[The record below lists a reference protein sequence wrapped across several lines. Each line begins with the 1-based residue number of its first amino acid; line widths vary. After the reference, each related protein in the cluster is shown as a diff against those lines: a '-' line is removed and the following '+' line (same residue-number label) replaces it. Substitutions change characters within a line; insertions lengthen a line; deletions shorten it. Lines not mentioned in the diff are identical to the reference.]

1 MGKVTK
7 ILGNIISAVVLLL
20 IFVPML
26 VAVVVELPVVQNM
39 IVDKLT
45 NTLENNTGVKVD
57 VGHVRI
63 DFLGNVSVEDF
74 YVEDFQH
81 DTLIYASLVRTS
93 LSNFIKSN
101 TGNGIVLKDGA
112 IVGTRMFLRETPEGV
127 MNVKQVLDK
136 LSKKKKNKKPFAVN
150 VEDVR
155 IEDLYLVIERR
166 EHRNP
171 EYGVDYGNMRI
182 DDISADVEQFHLQ
195 GTIVEGVV
203 SNFKGR
209 EQSGFDVKSMS
220 GRFHIDRGV
229 VDLRDMYVQTEESEL
244 SVEHLRLEA
253 EDWTKYKYFITS
265 VDMLGVVNRSHVT
278 TDDIAYFAPK
288 MRSWKSGLDNAEIEF
303 DGRVVDLNVNVKHA
317 EFGNRSSFSG
327 RVNLK
332 GLPDVKNTIAK
343 LDLHHLTTNRA
354 DAEAL
359 FTGISRKRLP
369 EGVLAIVER
378 AGRIDLAG
386 TFSGGLYTF
395 VTEADLRT
403 AVGNAKLSA
412 RKQLQPIDDNVSR
425 ESSLTAS
432 ADVQQMNIGALLG
445 VRNLG
450 MLTAKA
456 GFNGRV
462 ANNML
467 VGAVDGDVASVGFN
481 AYNYQQIDIRGNVIN
496 KSFIGRVQSDDEALK
511 LSLDGKVDMNG
522 EQTIYDMKLDLEHA
536 DLRMMNFNQRDSLSQ
551 LTLRADL
558 FAIGKTLDD
567 VNGSLIVER
576 GATYRYNDST
586 LTTQSDVSLN
596 AQNAGQYRELVLGS
610 EYLDA
615 SFIGPTSYAEVMGYL
630 REAMHKYLPGLPSF
644 TRKNVVLDEDGYSRL
659 NLTVKN
665 IDPLLSTFADGW
677 KVGPRTNLTFL
688 INPSIN
694 LISLQLNSDFIEN
707 MQRHFL
713 TTKVNVNVR
722 NEGDSLAMY
731 VQTND
736 FYTGFLKLPSLSVV
750 AGAKNDKVELSA
762 MSNSLRD
769 SLSAS
774 VNLLAQLGYN
784 KAQRRS
790 LTIDV
795 LPTKIRQG
803 GKTWDIHGSR
813 VVMDSMRI
821 DVRNFVVSSGEQQ
834 LHLNGVASYSPSD
847 SLTLQL
853 RDFSLTPFTTIV
865 ERMGYHVKGS
875 GNGEASMKAVL
886 DLGEFTADIAFDDIS
901 VNDVAV
907 APMKLDSRWDFRE
920 SRARVVL
927 RNMRTQSDV
936 VTGFYAPSSKRYF
949 AKGVFDNIPLA
960 MLDSLL
966 RGVVCSTEGVA
977 RAELTIQGKG
987 REASLNGGVEVKDL
1001 STMVDF
1007 TRVRYNAPTAHIEVK
1022 DNHLTAKGVKVY
1034 DEEHNVGE
1042 YEMDVSL
1049 QHLSNVSFNVSVR
1062 PHKMI
1067 VLNTTQHDN
1076 DLFYGKIYASGV
1088 ASITG
1093 SKSGTR
1099 LDISGSTEG
1108 DSHFY
1113 MPLSGK
1119 SDVSTADFVIF
1130 QREGVRSDTMN
1141 YLVRK
1146 RMMFERRNRPASSA
1160 ASNMEINIELE
1171 ANTNTEAQLVIDPT
1185 VGDIIKARGS
1195 GTLNLRI
1202 VPRDNIFTMYG
1213 DYRISEGSYLFTL
1226 QNIVNKLFE
1235 IEDGSTIQWTGQPMD
1250 ARLDINAVYKLRAS
1264 LQPLLASTTLENVTR
1279 AVPVEC
1285 IINLTD
1291 RLSNPSVLFDIK
1303 VPNADAEIQAA
1314 VANLLNNQQSIATQF
1329 MYLLVSGSFYSDQS
1343 SSSSMGA
1350 NASAMTGFELLS
1362 NQLSNWLSS
1371 DDYNIVLRYRPRS
1384 ELTSDEID
1392 FGFSKSLVNNRL
1404 LVELEGNYMV
1414 DNKMKA
1420 NSNMSNFMG
1429 EAYITWLIDQAG
1441 TLKLKGFTQT
1451 IDRFDENQGLQ
1462 ETGLGIYYK
1471 EDFNN
1476 WADLKRRVSDRFMSK
1491 RRREARDAALEA
1503 MESGE
1508 PYDTTALMTRKEQRQ
1523 LRRAERR
1530 RQEAIQDS
1538 LKQAEKAV
1546 EVRNK

>member
-7 ILGNIISAVVLLL
+7 ILGNIISAAVLLL
-20 IFVPML
+20 IFVPMF
-26 VAVVVELPVVQNM
+26 VAVVVELPIVQNAL
-39 IVDKLT
+39 VDRLT
-45 NTLENNTGVKVD
+45 HTLADRTGVQVN
-57 VGHVRI
+57 VGHIRL

-74 YVEDFQH
+74 YVEDLQH
-81 DTLIYASLVRTS
+81 DTLIYARRVKTS
-93 LSNFIKSN
+93 LTNFIKSN
-101 TGNGIVLKDGA
+101 TGNGIVLTDGE
-112 IVGTRMFLRETPEGV
+112 IVGTRLFLKETPEGV
-127 MNVKQVLDK
+127 MNIKQVLDK
-136 LSKKKKNKKPFAVN
+136 LSSKKKKKKPFGVHI
-150 VEDVR
+150 EDVR
-155 IEDLYLVIERR
+155 IDDLYLVIERR

-182 DDISADVEQFHLQ
+182 ADISADVEKFRLQ
-195 GTIVEGVV
+195 GSVVEGVV
-203 SNFKGR
+203 SNFEGR
-209 EQSGFDVKSMS
+209 EQSGFDIESMS
-220 GRFHIDRGV
+220 GAFRIDRGV
-229 VDLRDMYVQTEESEL
+229 VELHDMYVRTEQSEL
-244 SVEHLRLEA
+244 NIEHLLLDGG
-253 EDWTKYKYFITS
+253 DWSKYKYFITS
-265 VDMLGVVNRSHVT
+265 VDMSGVVRNSYVT

-288 MRSWKSGLDNAEIEF
+288 MRSWNSGLRRADIEF
-303 DGRVVDLNVNVKHA
+303 DGRVVDLDVDVKYA
-317 EFGNRSSFSG
+317 EFGKSSSLSG
-327 RVNLK
+327 KVNLR
-332 GLPDVKNTIAK
+332 GLPDVKRTVA
-343 LDLHHLTTNRA
+343 DLELRRIVTNRA
-354 DAEAL
+354 DVEAL
-359 FTGISRKRLP
+359 FTGITRKTLP
-369 EGVLAIVER
+369 ANVMAMVER
-378 AGRIDLAG
+378 AGRVELEG
-386 TFSGGLYTF
+386 TFSGGIYSF
-395 VTEADLRT
+395 VADADLKT
-403 AVGNAKLSA
+403 SIGGAKLSA
-412 RKQLQPIDDNVSR
+412 TKQLQPMADNDNS

-432 ADVQQMNIGALLG
+432 ADVEQINLGALLG
-445 VRNLG
+445 VRSLG
-450 MLTAKA
+450 MLTAKVD
-456 GFNGRV
+456 FNGRV
-462 ANNML
+462 ATNML
-467 VGAVDGDVASVGFN
+467 VGAVDGRVQAVGFN
-481 AYNYQQIDIRGNVIN
+481 AHSYQGISLAGNVIN
-496 KSFIGRVQSDDEALK
+496 RSFMGRVVSDDAALR
-511 LSLDGKVDMNG
+511 LTLDGKVDMNG
-522 EQTIYDMKLDLEHA
+522 EQSIYDVNIDVQHA
-536 DLRMMNFNQRDSLSQ
+536 DLKMMNINHRDSLSQ
-551 LTLRADL
+551 LSFTADM
-558 FAIGKTLDD
+558 FAIGKTIDD
-567 VNGSLIVER
+567 INGSVVVDR

-586 LTTQSDVSLN
+586 LITQSDVSLN
-596 AQNAGQYRELVLGS
+596 AQNVGEYRELVLGS
-610 EYLDA
+610 EFFDA
-615 SFIGPTSYAEVMGYL
+615 SFIGPTSYAEVMGYM

-659 NLTVKN
+659 NLVVKN
-665 IDPLLSTFADGW
+665 IDPVLSTFAEGW
-677 KVGPRTNLTFL
+677 KVGPETNLTFV

-713 TTKVNVNVR
+713 TTKVNVNMR

-731 VQTND
+731 LQTND
-736 FYTGFLKLPSLSVV
+736 FYTGFVKLPNLSLV
-750 AGAKNDKVELSA
+750 AGAKNDKVALSA
-762 MSNSLRD
+762 MSNSPRD

-784 KAQRRS
+784 NAHRRS
-790 LTIDV
+790 LTVDV

-803 GKTWDIHGSR
+803 RKTWDIHSSR

-821 DVRNFVVSSGEQQ
+821 DVQNFVVTSGEQH
-834 LHLNGVASYSPSD
+834 LHLDGVASYSPTD

-853 RDFSLTPFTTIV
+853 HDFSLSPFTTIV

-886 DLGEFTADIAFDDIS
+886 DLGEFTADISFDDIS
-901 VNDVAV
+901 INDVAV
-907 APMKLDSRWDFRE
+907 APLKLDSRWDFRE
-920 SRARVVL
+920 NRARVVL
-927 RNMRTQSDV
+927 RNMRTQSNV
-936 VTGFYAPSSKRYF
+936 VTGFFAPSTKRYF
-949 AKGVFDNIPLA
+949 AKGTFDNIPLS

-966 RGVVCSTEGVA
+966 RGVVCSTEGTA
-977 RAELTIQGKG
+977 RADITIQGKG
-987 REASLNGGVEVKDL
+987 REASLNGAIDVNDL
-1001 STMVDF
+1001 STMVEF
-1007 TRVRYNAPTAHIEVK
+1007 TRVRYNAPQAHIAVEN
-1022 DNHLTAKGVKVY
+1022 NHLIAKGVKVY

-1049 QHLSNVSFNVSVR
+1049 QHLSNVSFRVEVR
-1062 PHKMI
+1062 PNRMI
-1067 VLNTTQHDN
+1067 VLNTTQLDN

-1088 ASITG
+1088 AAITG

-1099 LDISGSTEG
+1099 LNISGSTQG

-1119 SDVSTADFVIF
+1119 SDVSTADFVVF
-1130 QREGVRSDTMN
+1130 QREGLRSDTMN

-1146 RMMFERRNRPASSA
+1146 RMMFERRNLPTSSA

-1195 GTLNLRI
+1195 GTLNLHI

-1235 IEDGSTIQWTGQPMD
+1235 IEEGSTIQWTGQPMD

-1264 LQPLLASTTLENVTR
+1264 LQPLLASTTLDNVTR

-1285 IINLTD
+1285 VINLTD
-1291 RLSNPSVLFDIK
+1291 RLSNPTVLFDIK

-1343 SSSSMGA
+1343 TSSSMGA

-1414 DNKMKA
+1414 DNKMAA

-1476 WADLKRRVSDRFMSK
+1476 WADLKRRVRERFMSK
-1491 RRREARDAALEA
+1491 KRREARDAALEA
-1503 MESGE
+1503 MENGE
-1508 PYDTTALMTRKEQRQ
+1508 PYDSTALMTRKELRE
-1523 LRRAERR
+1523 LRRAEKRR
-1530 RQEAIQDS
+1530 AQAVQDS
-1538 LKQAEKAV
+1538 IREAEKRA
-1546 EVRNK
+1546 R